1 MPAINLDKW
10 NEFVRR
16 RKEFILLARDTK
28 RFFYSKIKM
37 LITRTEWTHEFC
49 GKKYVMHKWDGYK
62 FRSPNRLKYSPVN
75 LWSSNRKELWLTVK
89 EFGCYNVPTKK
100 IPWRLCYG
108 FFFFVVGATKFKT
121 GPKRPERRQ
130 WRLCGVFIV
139 DFDHISHL
147 SSASI
152 TDLEKVNVLDNSIL
166 KNNLQPLQRNID
178 CNYMYVLFQR

>member
-62 FRSPNRLKYSPVN
+62 FRPPNRLKYSLVN

-89 EFGCYNVPTKK
+89 EFECYNVPTKK

-108 FFFFVVGATKFKT
+108 FFFSLLVRPNSKQTQKDQNDVSGVFVVFLLLTLIIF
-121 GPKRPERRQ
+121 
-130 WRLCGVFIV
+130 
-139 DFDHISHL
+139 HIFL
-147 SSASI
+147 
-152 TDLEKVNVLDNSIL
+152 VLQL
-166 KNNLQPLQRNID
+166 LT
-178 CNYMYVLFQR
+178 

>member
-28 RFFYSKIKM
+28 RFFCSKIKM

-62 FRSPNRLKYSPVN
+62 FRPPNRLKYSPVN
-75 LWSSNRKELWLTVK
+75 LWSSNRKELWLTAK

-108 FFFFVVGATKFKT
+108 FFFFSLLV
-121 GPKRPERRQ
+121 RPNSKQ
-130 WRLCGVFIV
+130 AQKDQNDVSGVFVVFLLLTLII
-139 DFDHISHL
+139 FHIFL
-147 SSASI
+147 
-152 TDLEKVNVLDNSIL
+152 VLL
-166 KNNLQPLQRNID
+166 LLT
-178 CNYMYVLFQR
+178 